1 MIFLR
6 KICVLLFYFFYT
18 KYKKIMNQIDKNLS
32 PPPAKTNGIDL
43 SQYHVIQMPNAT
55 NPQEMNRCY
64 IHKSAKINAPLT
76 IGRESYINSGCVL
89 GGRFPIKIG
98 AFCSIAAELYCWTY
112 ETHNFD
118 HATTYPLRTFTGME
132 IAYSEIVEKPNGVEI
147 GNDVYIGHQVRIMP
161 GVKIADGAVI
171 AARSVVSKN
180 VAAYEIVGGVPNKII
195 KKRFSDP
202 VIGVLQ
208 EICWWNW
215 SLEKI
220 KRNINFFNLDLAK
233 ISQQNLNFELNSNE
247 VRQKILSVIVD

>member
-1 MIFLR
+1 
-6 KICVLLFYFFYT
+6 
-18 KYKKIMNQIDKNLS
+18 MNQIDKNLS

-43 SQYHVIQMPNAT
+43 SQCHVIPIADYF
-55 NPQEMNRCY
+55 CF
-64 IHKSAKINAPLT
+64 IHKATKINCNLT
-76 IGRESYINSGCVL
+76 IGKGSYINHSGVL

-98 AFCSIAAELYCWTY
+98 AFSSIAADLYCWTY
-112 ETHNFD
+112 ESHDIN
-118 HATTYPLRTFTGME
+118 HVSSYPFKQWMD
-132 IAYSEIVEKPNGVEI
+132 IDINYSEIVEKPNGVEI